1 MSSVLQSLVG
11 IAGLIL
17 IAVLLSEN
25 RRRVSWRAIAVGL
38 GAQMLVAALLLK
50 VPAVRPL
57 FLALNRAVDA
67 LQAATLAGTSFVFGY
82 VGGGPAPFSL
92 SDPSKGFVLAFQAL
106 PLVLI
111 MSALSAVLYH
121 WRILPLVVRGFAL
134 VLEKSF
140 GLGGAVGM
148 SAAAMPFLGMI
159 ESPLLIRPY
168 LSKLSRGELFVV
180 MTGGMATIAG
190 TVLVLYATFLSGI
203 IPDATGHLL
212 TATLVSVPAAI
223 MVARVMVPDDSRT
236 DGGAAIQT
244 PYGGSMDAVV
254 RGTMDGLHL
263 LGAIIAMLV
272 VLVALVHLVNS
283 GLGLLPEMAGAPVT
297 LQRAMGVALAPL
309 AWLMGVPAAE
319 MATAGAL
326 LGTKTVLNEL
336 LAYLQLAALPPD
348 ALSERSR
355 LIMSYGLCGFANFG
369 SLGIL
374 IAGLSAMASIWRL
387 VFGCNGCTASPTTQ
401 AGPSACLAQT
411 ACCRSRYTIDAVI
424 IAASV

>member
-111 MSALSAVLYH
+111 MSALSALLYH

-168 LSKLSRGELFVV
+168 LARLSRGELFVV
-180 MTGGMATIAG
+180 MTGGLATIAG

-374 IAGLSAMASIWRL
+374 IAGLSAMAPDRRGEVVSLGWRAMAAGTLATCLTAAVVGL
-387 VFGCNGCTASPTTQ
+387 V
-401 AGPSACLAQT
+401 
-411 ACCRSRYTIDAVI
+411 V
-424 IAASV
+424 

>member
-57 FLALNRAVDA
+57 FLALKRAVDA

-111 MSALSAVLYH
+111 MSALSALLYH

-168 LSKLSRGELFVV
+168 LARLSRGELFVV
-180 MTGGMATIAG
+180 MTGGLATIAG

-223 MVARVMVPDDSRT
+223 MVARVMVPDDTRT

-283 GLGLLPEMAGAPVT
+283 GLGLLPEVAGAPLT
-297 LQRAMGVALAPL
+297 LQRAMGVILAPL
-309 AWLMGVPAAE
+309 AWLMGIPAAE

-336 LAYLQLAALPPD
+336 LAYLQLASLPPG

-374 IAGLSAMASIWRL
+374 IAGLSAMAPERRGEVVALGWRAMAAGTLSTCLTAAVVGLL
-387 VFGCNGCTASPTTQ
+387 V
-401 AGPSACLAQT
+401 
-411 ACCRSRYTIDAVI
+411 
-424 IAASV
+424 

>member
-1 MSSVLQSLVG
+1 MSSVLQGLAG
-11 IAGLIL
+11 IAGLTL
-17 IAVLLSEN
+17 IAVLLSSD
-25 RRRVSWRAIAVGL
+25 RRRVSWRIVAVGL
-38 GAQMLVAALLLK
+38 TAQMLVAALLLK
-50 VPAVRPL
+50 VPAIRPL

-111 MSALSAVLYH
+111 MSALSALLYH

-168 LSKLSRGELFVV
+168 LARLSRGELFVV
-180 MTGGMATIAG
+180 MTGGLATIAG

-223 MVARVMVPDDSRT
+223 MVARIMVPDDCRT
-236 DGGAAIQT
+236 GGATVIQT

-283 GLGLLPEMAGAPVT
+283 GLGLLPEVAGGPLT
-297 LQRAMGVALAPL
+297 LQRAMGVILAPL
-309 AWLMGVPAAE
+309 AWLMGIPAAE

-336 LAYLQLAALPPD
+336 LAYLQLAALPPE

-374 IAGLSAMASIWRL
+374 IAGLSAMAPERRGEVVALGWRAMAAGTLSTCLTAAVVGLL
-387 VFGCNGCTASPTTQ
+387 V
-401 AGPSACLAQT
+401 
-411 ACCRSRYTIDAVI
+411 
-424 IAASV
+424 

>member
-1 MSSVLQSLVG
+1 MSSVLQGLAG
-11 IAGLIL
+11 IAGLTL
-17 IAVLLSEN
+17 IAVLLSN
-25 RRRVSWRAIAVGL
+25 DRRRVSWRIVAAGL
-38 GAQMLVAALLLK
+38 TAQMLVAALLLK
-50 VPAVRPL
+50 VPAIRPL

-190 TVLVLYATFLSGI
+190 TVLVLYATFLAGI

-223 MVARVMVPDDSRT
+223 MVARIMVPDDCRT
-236 DGGAAIQT
+236 GAATQIHT

-272 VLVALVHLVNS
+272 VLVALVYLVNS
-283 GLGLLPEMAGAPVT
+283 GLGLLPEVAGAPVT
-297 LQRAMGVALAPL
+297 LQRAMGVILAPL
-309 AWLMGVPAAE
+309 AWLMGIPAAE

-336 LAYLQLAALPPD
+336 LAYLQLAALPPG

-374 IAGLSAMASIWRL
+374 IAGLSAMAPERRGEVVALGWRAMAAGTLSTCLTAAVVGLL
-387 VFGCNGCTASPTTQ
+387 V
-401 AGPSACLAQT
+401 
-411 ACCRSRYTIDAVI
+411 
-424 IAASV
+424 